1 MKPAPLVALGLALN
15 RGKSPYFV
23 LISGRYTSRGRP
35 DHLTPSEHS
44 DRGCGE
50 ADSGRRYRAPHGRTA
65 AARQRTSRGGLK
77 AAKAIVPETRR
88 DGGGAEPATSDA
100 SIRTNPEARARIQAF
115 VERRGAL
122 RRLAPQLLRVVPL
135 GDDSVEFGPVDLGH
149 DPRIHLL
156 LAEVGRRHHAERR
169 EQAALDGSVVLEQ
182 RLIGNGSLVAL
193 DRLEDGAADEPD
205 LLVQRLRHPLLDF
218 GEAIERAVL
227 EARRVEALTSGL
239 SGKSTA
245 DLLSAGGGVGSRG
258 LDRSVGLDRHGL
270 SSCWLGHANV
280 MRRRSARRGS
290 ASNSFGPGC
299 RRVGETYPTIVSC
312 RPTPPSRGLR
322 Q

>member
-1 MKPAPLVALGLALN
+1 MSSLWRKTPRRTA
-15 RGKSPYFV
+15 
-23 LISGRYTSRGRP
+23 
-35 DHLTPSEHS
+35 TPSGASRTEGPQ
-44 DRGCGE
+44 RPGE
-50 ADSGRRYRAPHGRTA
+50 RAAP
-65 AARQRTSRGGLK
+65 GGLK
-77 AAKAIVPETRR
+77 AAKAIVPQSRR

-122 RRLAPQLLRVVPL
+122 RRLPPQLLRVLPL

-149 DPRIHLL
+149 DPRIHRL

-182 RLIGNGSLVAL
+182 RLSGNGSLVAL

-227 EARRVEALTSGL
+227 EARRVETLTSGL
-239 SGKSTA
+239 SGQPPA
-245 DLLSAGGGVGSRG
+245 DLWCAGGAVGCRW
-258 LDRSVGLDRHGL
+258 LAYNVCMERHGL

-280 MRRRSARRGS
+280 MRRGSARR
-290 ASNSFGPGC
+290 
-299 RRVGETYPTIVSC
+299 
-312 RPTPPSRGLR
+312 
-322 Q
+322 

>member
-1 MKPAPLVALGLALN
+1 MSSLWRKTPRRTA
-15 RGKSPYFV
+15 
-23 LISGRYTSRGRP
+23 
-35 DHLTPSEHS
+35 TPSGAS
-44 DRGCGE
+44 
-50 ADSGRRYRAPHGRTA
+50 RTEGPQ
-65 AARQRTSRGGLK
+65 RPGQRTSRGGLK
-77 AAKAIVPETRR
+77 AAKAIVPEIRR

-169 EQAALDGSVVLEQ
+169 EQ
-182 RLIGNGSLVAL
+182 
-193 DRLEDGAADEPD
+193 
-205 LLVQRLRHPLLDF
+205 RLRHPLLDF

-245 DLLSAGGGVGSRG
+245 DLLTAGGGAGSRG
-258 LDRSVGLDRHGL
+258 LDSSVGLDRHGL

-280 MRRRSARRGS
+280 MRRGSARRGS

-312 RPTPPSRGLR
+312 RPTPPSRGLTTIKT
-322 Q
+322 

>member
-1 MKPAPLVALGLALN
+1 MGQPLRVGSPLIGLAAALDA
-15 RGKSPYFV
+15 GPDA
-23 LISGRYTSRGRP
+23 LRGR
-35 DHLTPSEHS
+35 SGV
-44 DRGCGE
+44 RG
-50 ADSGRRYRAPHGRTA
+50 RL
-65 AARQRTSRGGLK
+65 RGLSW
-77 AAKAIVPETRR
+77 
-88 DGGGAEPATSDA
+88 GGAEPATSDA

-182 RLIGNGSLVAL
+182 RLSGNGSLVAL

-227 EARRVEALTSGL
+227 EARRVETLTSGL

-258 LDRSVGLDRHGL
+258 LDSSVGLDRHGL

-280 MRRRSARRGS
+280 MRRGSARRGS
-290 ASNSFGPGC
+290 TSNSFGPGC

>member
-1 MKPAPLVALGLALN
+1 MSAM
-15 RGKSPYFV
+15 RV
-23 LISGRYTSRGRP
+23 LRFAS
-35 DHLTPSEHS
+35 
-44 DRGCGE
+44 
-50 ADSGRRYRAPHGRTA
+50 
-65 AARQRTSRGGLK
+65 AARAGSGIEAVPLATDEVRVDVRPSSRS
-77 AAKAIVPETRR
+77 AVAIVPEIRR
-88 DGGGAEPATSDA
+88 DGGGAEPAAQGA
-100 SIRTNPEARARIQAF
+100 SIRTNPEARARIQAI
-115 VERRGAL
+115 VERRRVL

-156 LAEVGRRHHAERR
+156 LAEVGWRHHAERR
-169 EQAALDGSVVLEQ
+169 EQAAPDGSVVLEQ

-239 SGKSTA
+239 SGESTA

-258 LDRSVGLDRHGL
+258 LDSSVGVDRHGL
-270 SSCWLGHANV
+270 PSCWLGHANV
-280 MRRRSARRGS
+280 TWR
-290 ASNSFGPGC
+290 
-299 RRVGETYPTIVSC
+299 
-312 RPTPPSRGLR
+312 
-322 Q
+322 

>member
-1 MKPAPLVALGLALN
+1 MSSLFFFFLMIRRPPRSTLF
-15 RGKSPYFV
+15 PYTTLFR
-23 LISGRYTSRGRP
+23 S
-35 DHLTPSEHS
+35 
-44 DRGCGE
+44 
-50 ADSGRRYRAPHGRTA
+50 
-65 AARQRTSRGGLK
+65 
-77 AAKAIVPETRR
+77 
-88 DGGGAEPATSDA
+88 
-100 SIRTNPEARARIQAF
+100 
-115 VERRGAL
+115 
-122 RRLAPQLLRVVPL
+122 
-135 GDDSVEFGPVDLGH
+135 EFGPVDLGH

-258 LDRSVGLDRHGL
+258 LDSSVGFDRHGL

-280 MRRRSARRGS
+280 PRR
-290 ASNSFGPGC
+290 
-299 RRVGETYPTIVSC
+299 
-312 RPTPPSRGLR
+312 
-322 Q
+322 